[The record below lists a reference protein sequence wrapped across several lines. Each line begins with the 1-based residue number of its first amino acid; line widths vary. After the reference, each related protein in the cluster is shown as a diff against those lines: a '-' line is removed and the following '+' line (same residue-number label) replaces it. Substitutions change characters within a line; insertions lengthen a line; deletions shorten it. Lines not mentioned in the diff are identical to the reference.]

1 MPVVTFNRDYLFGLL
16 PKGTTPES
24 VRETSYKMGFETER
38 ITEKEVSIEITPNR
52 PDLYSAIG
60 FARAYKNFEHK
71 SKRLKYELQDAS
83 PEFSITI
90 GKEAAAV
97 RPFIA
102 GIVAHGISLSGEA
115 LPDLI
120 NFSEKLSETYG
131 RSRKKIAIG
140 LHDLSKMEPP
150 LHYNAYEDEKY
161 IPLNEKKERLFS
173 DVLKG
178 SEKGSKYGHILRGT
192 GRYPA
197 LKDRS
202 GVISLIPILNSE
214 RTRVTNKTK
223 NLFVDITGMYREPVE
238 KTADMMASIFEDMGA
253 SVRPVSIIYSGSER
267 LTPSLEKR
275 YLSIPLSMAESE
287 IGISVGY
294 NNIISLANKAGYEAA
309 LVGNEVRFRVP
320 EYRMDVINEQD
331 IVEDI
336 AIAYGYDFINP
347 LPVASSQAGSL
358 LQDESNFET
367 LSEEMLGMGFSEA
380 VNTYLTNESLNFAG
394 MRINDISSY
403 LASEKIG
410 CITLKNSKS
419 ASLTM
424 MRTWLLPSL
433 LRNLG
438 SSVHESMPQR
448 LFELDMAFAERRK
461 KISEEYH
468 LAAVSAGPKANLNEI
483 KSVLEEISYLADMQF
498 KARESEHGSFI
509 KGRCA
514 EIILHGAPIGIF
526 GELHPEVL
534 HNFGIEEPV
543 CAFEINLDL
552 MYDEEKTASSKSVR
566 KKNSGN

>member
-1 MPVVTFNRDYLFGLL
+1 MPVVTFNKDYLFGLL
-16 PKGTTPES
+16 PKGTDAES
-24 VRETSYKMGFETER
+24 IKETSYKMGFEVGR
-38 ITEKEVSIEITPNR
+38 ITDKEISIEITPNR

-71 SKRLKYELQDAS
+71 SKRLKYELKDAN
-83 PEFSITI
+83 PEFSITV

-102 GIVAHGISLSGEA
+102 GLVAHGVSLSGGA

-131 RSRKKIAIG
+131 RSRRKIAIG
-140 LHDLSKMEPP
+140 MHDLSKMEPP

-161 IPLNEKKERLFS
+161 IPLNEKKEMLFS
-173 DVLKG
+173 EVLKRT
-178 SEKGSKYGHILRGT
+178 EKGLKYGHILNSG

-197 LKDRS
+197 LKDHG

-214 RTRVTNKTK
+214 RTKVTAKTK
-223 NLFVDITGMYREPVE
+223 NIFVDITGTYREPVE
-238 KTADMMASIFEDMGA
+238 KTADLMASIFDDMGA
-253 SVRPVSIIYSGSER
+253 SVRPVSVAYHSGDR
-267 LTPSLEKR
+267 TTPSLEKR

-287 IGISVGY
+287 IGISVGF

-309 LVGNEVRFRVP
+309 LLGNDVRFRVP

-347 LPVASSQAGSL
+347 LPIASSQVGSL
-358 LQDESNFET
+358 LPMESDFEI
-367 LSEEMLGMGFSEA
+367 LSEAMLGMGFSEA
-380 VNTYLTNESLNFAG
+380 VNTYLTNESLNFTA
-394 MRINDISSY
+394 MRINDIRGY
-403 LASEKIG
+403 LESEKKD

-419 ASLTM
+419 DSLTM

-438 SSVHESMPQR
+438 SSAHDSMPQR
-448 LFELDMAFAERRK
+448 LFELDMAFAERK
-461 KISEEYH
+461 KRICEEYH
-468 LAAVSAGPKANLNEI
+468 LAAVSAGPKTNLNEA
-483 KSVLEEISYLADMQF
+483 KAVLEEISYLTGMQF
-498 KARESEHGSFI
+498 KAKESEHESFI

-514 EIILHGAPIGIF
+514 EIILHGAQIGIF
-526 GELHPEVL
+526 GELHPAVL
-534 HNFGIEEPV
+534 HNFGIEEPTCV
-543 CAFEINLDL
+543 FEINLDL
-552 MYDEEKTASSKSVR
+552 MYARDSSGFSNTGKEKSSR
-566 KKNSGN
+566 R